1 MLRKRQFDK
10 PKESRKNET
19 VNVRV
24 EINELGNKYRVGKV
38 FLNRTKMYYS

>member
-24 EINELGNKYRVGKV
+24 ETNELGNKYIIEQAK
-38 FLNRTKMYYS
+38 FS